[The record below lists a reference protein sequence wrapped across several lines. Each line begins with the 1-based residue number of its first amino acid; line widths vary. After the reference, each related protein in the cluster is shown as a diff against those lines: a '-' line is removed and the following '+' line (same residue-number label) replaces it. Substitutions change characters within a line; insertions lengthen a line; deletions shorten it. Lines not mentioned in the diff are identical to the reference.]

1 MSKEDFLTM
10 VETVTVDRTH
20 LSEACIN
27 NSQIAADGLEVFGG
41 LPHHVP
47 ITSSFIKLGQSAQ
60 KNYCESMKE
69 RKRKLRKESRS
80 NKRKMK
86 KSKFRKKKEVRK
98 RNWPSEE
105 QASLFSVFLS
115 RTKVNSVWTCSPFFS
130 LSSAMS

>member
-1 MSKEDFLTM
+1 M

-27 NSQIAADGLEVFGG
+27 NLQIAADGLEVFGG

-86 KSKFRKKKEVRK
+86 KRKLKKKKMKLEKETDQVKSR
-98 RNWPSEE
+98 
-105 QASLFSVFLS
+105 QVYFLFS
-115 RTKVNSVWTCSPFFS
+115 
-130 LSSAMS
+130 